1 MPFGNECEFEDFA
14 ACVAANQD
22 KEDPEGFCAVLQEET
37 ESDCAREREER
48 RQDVRL
54 RAELQGNKLVGYASV
69 YNQVGRISNGNL
81 ERIAPGAFSKVLSDP
96 KTDVLALMHHD
107 KQKVLGRQS
116 SGTVRL
122 RENPDGLY
130 FEIDLPDTSY
140 ANDLKNLV
148 ARGDIKGMSFGYEP
162 RHSEWGRLR
171 DGRYV
176 ETITEI
182 SRMQDI
188 SPTST
193 PTWSGT
199 SVQLRSNDIMSDRE
213 YRIRNQTEKKGKEMA
228 PVMQERRAT
237 VEDINL
243 RMRAI
248 LEEAGESNL
257 SEEQMTEYEKLE
269 SDLAATKRTDAIRE
283 RQQNYEKPKKET
295 MQLAVQPQDDTLE
308 RAFEHYMRTGIANAD
323 LMQLRAQSVGTGSE
337 GGFTVPEVFRQR
349 LEDRVVEFGG
359 LAAEVEVISTTGGEN
374 MRWPTLDD
382 TANVGEIVPENTAPS
397 TSGADLVF
405 GEKTLGAFRYIAP
418 GAGNLPLRVSVE
430 LLQDSAFDVQG
441 LVTRKLG
448 ERIAR
453 QQADD
458 WINGAGSTEPLGVV
472 AGATQTQSFTVPL
485 TTADTPGELI
495 DAMIQ
500 VDPFYRRNSIW
511 VISDQAWGELRK
523 LQDADGR
530 PLLQPAGDSGLGNS
544 PAGFIEGRRVV
555 IDPSFDDL
563 VNPGIGIT
571 NTWGVFGD
579 MTTSYVIRRVRD
591 LQLVVNPFTRANEG
605 QVEFTLWARAD
616 GTVQNEFAYV
626 ALQVVGS

>member
-1 MPFGNECEFEDFA
+1 MPFGNDCEFENFD

-22 KEDPEGFCAVLQEET
+22 KENPEAFCAALQEET
-37 ESDCAREREER
+37 ETTCARDREER

-54 RAELQGNKLVGYASV
+54 RAELNGNKLVGYASV

-81 ERIAPGAFSKVLSDP
+81 ERIAPGAFSKVLNDSN
-96 KTDVLALMHHD
+96 TDVLALMHHD

-162 RHSEWGRLR
+162 KHSEWGRLR

-182 SRMQDI
+182 ARMQDI

-213 YRIRNQTEKKGKEMA
+213 YRIRNQPKEGKEMS
-228 PVMQERRAT
+228 PPIMQEKRAT

-243 RMRAI
+243 RMRSI
-248 LEEAGESNL
+248 VEEAGENNL
-257 SEEQMTEYEKLE
+257 TDEQMTEYENLE
-269 SDLAATKRTDAIRE
+269 NQLAATRRTDAIRE
-283 RQQNYEKPKKET
+283 RQQNYEKPQKET
-295 MQLAVQPQDDTLE
+295 MQLAVTPQDDTLE

-323 LMQLRAQSVGTGSE
+323 LMQLRAQSVGTGTE

-359 LAAEVEVISTTGGEN
+359 LAAEVETISTTGGEP

-382 TANVGEIVPENTAPS
+382 TANTGEVVAENTAPS

-453 QQADD
+453 QQSDH
-458 WINGAGSTEPLGVV
+458 WVSGAGTTEPTGI
-472 AGATQTQSFTVPL
+472 ATGATQTQDFTLPL
-485 TTADTPGELI
+485 AATTTPDELI
-495 DAMIQ
+495 DAMLQ
-500 VDPFYRRNSIW
+500 VDPFYRRQAIW
-511 VISDQAWGELRK
+511 VISDHAWGQLRK
-523 LQDADGR
+523 LKDADNR
-530 PLLQPAGDSGLGNS
+530 PLLQPAGDSSLANS

-555 IDPSFDDL
+555 IDSSFDDL
-563 VNPGIGIT
+563 VDPGLGTT

-579 MTTSYVIRRVRD
+579 LTTAYVLRRVRD

-616 GTVQNEFAYV
+616 GNVQNEFAYV
-626 ALQVVGS
+626 ALQKVGT